1 MINHIKYYK
10 DIYNETSIFDT
21 LSTINFPPIM
31 INNKTFIRNIIRN
44 KNYD

>member
-1 MINHIKYYK
+1 MKQREYFRYILDK
-10 DIYNETSIFDT
+10 
-21 LSTINFPPIM
+21 INFPPIM